1 VSYDPELNTA
11 YNGIVQP
18 YPWIAEMRGTLPKKN
33 GMENNALYS
42 DSTRRCGARTLPIVD
57 RRPTGTPIDTLESSI
72 AQVAPCGGAAVG
84 GAQPN
89 RTRCGRERH
98 EQ

>member
-57 RRPTGTPIDTLESSI
+57 RRPTGTPIDTLELDCPGRALWGRRSWRR
-72 AQVAPCGGAAVG
+72 AAKSD
-84 GAQPN
+84 AL
-89 RTRCGRERH
+89 RKRET
-98 EQ
+98 